1 MKELAINK
9 YFTQSG
15 CLTLEALEKFSS
27 GNLPEKDIEL
37 LRAHI
42 DECELCSDS
51 LMGVELLQN
60 KETLKKTIS
69 KINQNLNEKL
79 LNKNVKGQSSKY
91 SGKLFY
97 FSAAASIL
105 ILIGVLFYLNFSAN
119 KLSSDNA
126 DFIVQE
132 NIKMPIPPT
141 LSTETRKKADRETKI
156 VKKKN
161 SPKSV
166 QYPVSEKLQHIT
178 INFSEIEDDDFFD
191 EDLEI
196 SIDKGENTPKRKAES
211 KGSGSPEGFLM
222 EMIVINSGTNMNSGP
237 SPPAHYHQINKE
249 VYSETDVEKRQEK
262 IIFMAVETMPQ
273 FPEGENGLRN
283 YLQNNLK
290 YPSQARK
297 ARVEGKVYV
306 SFVVNSGGRVTDTKI
321 IKGIGEG
328 CNIEALRVIN
338 KMPFWK
344 PATQQGRPVS
354 VRFVIPVYF
363 KLN

>member
-79 LNKNVKGQSSKY
+79 LNKNAKGQSSKY

-141 LSTETRKKADRETKI
+141 LSVETQKKADRETKI

-166 QYPVSEKLQHIT
+166 QDPILEKLQHIT

-196 SIDKGENTPKRKAES
+196 SIDKSENIHKGKSGS
-211 KGSGSPEGFLM
+211 KDSGSPEGFLIDM
-222 EMIVINSGTNMNSGP
+222 VVINSGNNKKNGP
-237 SPPAHYHQINKE
+237 SAPTQYLQMNEEFNTEKNAKKE
-249 VYSETDVEKRQEK
+249 QEEV
-262 IIFMAVETMPQ
+262 IFMAVETMPQ
-273 FPEGENGLRN
+273 FPGGEAGLRN
-283 YLQNNLK
+283 YLQKNLR
-290 YPSQARK
+290 YPSK
-297 ARVEGKVYV
+297 AREASVEGKVYI
-306 SFVVNSGGRVTDTKI
+306 SFVVNSAGKVTDTKVI
-321 IKGIGEG
+321 RGIGEA
-328 CNIEALRVIN
+328 CNEEALQVITE
-338 KMPFWK
+338 MPFWK
-344 PATQQGRPVS
+344 PATQQGRLVS